1 MSNEVKHEFLS
12 IKLVEKNGKTF
23 FEVESTNPE
32 IVNILKSMSNEE
44 KLKLVEMIKKEVF
57 KEVQLE
63 KMKKLSEEIFEETN
77 RIFREID
84 KMFKALEQQVNEVL
98 EIPENI
104 MEKITGILMRE
115 LAKKKEYWKII

>member
-32 IVNILKSMSNEE
+32 IVNILKSMSSEE

>member
-12 IKLVEKNGKTF
+12 IKLVEKNGETF

>member
-32 IVNILKSMSNEE
+32 IVNILKSMNNEE